1 MCYNT
6 RFSHIYVERCIRNH
20 PRTEQILLRFP
31 QAQIVEIE
39 HYKDVFNRHGQ
50 DCVRQHQA
58 QALILAEKTDHFFY
72 EGAPVCQDFGN
83 TNFYYCSTMMNCIYD
98 CSYCYLKGMYPSG
111 HMVLFVNIEDYL
123 EELDHI
129 LKTQNMYVCIS
140 YDADLL
146 AMEAVT
152 GYVRLWSAYAAKHE
166 NLKLEIRTKCAGHAM
181 WDLPCLSNVIYAF
194 TLSPQKMIDAFEKE
208 TPSAFARI
216 VCAAEGLKKGFP
228 VRLCFD
234 PMLYLPS
241 WKTDY
246 LQLLSQIDR
255 IFGDRMLHD
264 GWEKLVDVSV
274 GTFRISQEYMKKL
287 RRVEPFAPAVQ
298 YPYVN
303 CNGVYQ
309 YPPELLKKMEYIMS
323 KAAIVTGASSGIGL
337 AISRVLCEKGYEVYG
352 FGRDFAKEQT
362 REFVEQTAAF
372 HPVEGDLLEE
382 QKLCDAVKEITKTAD
397 IEVLVNA
404 AGVGHYGLHEELT
417 PKKIQALVRTNLEI
431 PLLLTNRLLRVLK
444 KNHGYIIN
452 ISSVTAKQSSPH
464 GCAYAATKAGL
475 SSFGKSLFEEARKYG
490 VKVTTI
496 HPDMTDTNLYR
507 DADFTCGEEPESYL
521 LPDEVAKAVAYVLDQ
536 REGMV
541 VPEIT
546 LRPQLHRIARK

>member
-1 MCYNT
+1 MFTFIRLLFPLIAGFLVGNGVFFRGVCVSKGVLAGGLAGLFLLLLVVY
-6 RFSHIYVERCIRNH
+6 FSHRYSLRWMFGCI
-20 PRTEQILLRFP
+20 LYLF
-31 QAQIVEIE
+31 
-39 HYKDVFNRHGQ
+39 VFLGGAGGIN
-50 DCVRQHQA
+50 
-58 QALILAEKTDHFFY
+58 QALQQTLYSFSEQKCVYRAVVSEQPEPKEHSFLCRAF
-72 EGAPVCQDFGN
+72 
-83 TNFYYCSTMMNCIYD
+83 
-98 CSYCYLKGMYPSG
+98 
-111 HMVLFVNIEDYL
+111 L
-123 EELDHI
+123 EERQDS
-129 LKTQNMYVCIS
+129 VCTMPVNRKVLLYIS
-140 YDADLL
+140 KDSLSEGLRSGDLL

-194 TLSPQKMIDAFEKE
+194 TMSPQKMIDAFEKE

-309 YPPELLKKMEYIMS
+309 YPPELLKEMESFM
-323 KAAIVTGASSGIGL
+323 
-337 AISRVLCEKGYEVYG
+337 
-352 FGRDFAKEQT
+352 
-362 REFVEQTAAF
+362 
-372 HPVEGDLLEE
+372 
-382 QKLCDAVKEITKTAD
+382 IT
-397 IEVLVNA
+397 
-404 AGVGHYGLHEELT
+404 ELT
-417 PKKIQALVRTNLEI
+417 QRMNKE
-431 PLLLTNRLLRVLK
+431 
-444 KNHGYIIN
+444 N
-452 ISSVTAKQSSPH
+452 IYH
-464 GCAYAATKAGL
+464 
-475 SSFGKSLFEEARKYG
+475 E
-490 VKVTTI
+490 
-496 HPDMTDTNLYR
+496 
-507 DADFTCGEEPESYL
+507 
-521 LPDEVAKAVAYVLDQ
+521 
-536 REGMV
+536 
-541 VPEIT
+541 
-546 LRPQLHRIARK
+546 

>member
-1 MCYNT
+1 LKNLEHVCYNT
-6 RFSHIYVERCIRNH
+6 RFSHIYVERRIRNH

-309 YPPELLKKMEYIMS
+309 YPPELLKKMENFM
-323 KAAIVTGASSGIGL
+323 
-337 AISRVLCEKGYEVYG
+337 
-352 FGRDFAKEQT
+352 
-362 REFVEQTAAF
+362 
-372 HPVEGDLLEE
+372 
-382 QKLCDAVKEITKTAD
+382 IT
-397 IEVLVNA
+397 
-404 AGVGHYGLHEELT
+404 ELT
-417 PKKIQALVRTNLEI
+417 QRMDKE
-431 PLLLTNRLLRVLK
+431 
-444 KNHGYIIN
+444 N
-452 ISSVTAKQSSPH
+452 I
-464 GCAYAATKAGL
+464 YY
-475 SSFGKSLFEEARKYG
+475 E
-490 VKVTTI
+490 
-496 HPDMTDTNLYR
+496 
-507 DADFTCGEEPESYL
+507 
-521 LPDEVAKAVAYVLDQ
+521 
-536 REGMV
+536 
-541 VPEIT
+541 
-546 LRPQLHRIARK
+546 